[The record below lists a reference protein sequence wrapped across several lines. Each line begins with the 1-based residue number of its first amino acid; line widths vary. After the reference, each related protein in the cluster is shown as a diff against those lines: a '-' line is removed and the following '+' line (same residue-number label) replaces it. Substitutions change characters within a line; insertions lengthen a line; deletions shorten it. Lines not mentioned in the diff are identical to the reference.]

1 MLRTYAIIATAFI
14 LYDAIIG
21 AAIKH
26 LANKRISAE
35 LEELKKQVKDTGDYV
50 DSLEEQHQ
58 QDLQKINEQARRIKV
73 LQNSICSMEQSYS
86 KKQ

>member
-1 MLRTYAIIATAFI
+1 MLKTYAIIATAFI

>member
-35 LEELKKQVKDTGDYV
+35 LEELKKQVKDTGDYI
-50 DSLEEQHQ
+50 DSLEELHQ

-73 LQNSICSMEQSYS
+73 LQNSICNMEQSYS

>member
-21 AAIKH
+21 AVIKH

-35 LEELKKQVKDTGDYV
+35 LEELKKQVKDTSDYV
-50 DSLEEQHQ
+50 DSLEEQHR

-73 LQNSICSMEQSYS
+73 LQNSICNMEQSYS